1 MSVTIP
7 QQYLYPK
14 KMRLTNFGDLGVK
27 LITWNFVVTRVGDVP
42 APAQRLSHALGG
54 PAAPSRNMSV
64 VAPVTAPLAKS
75 SGHGLGGNKSPSP
88 QGTKG
93 KAAMGIDNNDL
104 GHLSYSLAL
113 DDIDDD
119 LPHSTI

>member
-64 VAPVTAPLAKS
+64 VATVTTLLTKS
-75 SGHGLGGNKSPSP
+75 SGHGLGGNKVPLSSEC
-88 QGTKG
+88 QG
-93 KAAMGIDNNDL
+93 
-104 GHLSYSLAL
+104 
-113 DDIDDD
+113 
-119 LPHSTI
+119 